1 MSSGNNGETQI
12 PVISIK
18 GIGKSFAANVVL
30 RDIDLDV
37 YKGDVVALI
46 GGNGAGKST
55 LMKILMGI
63 YQPDKGEIWIAGKKA
78 NLSTPS
84 AALANGIY
92 LVPQEPMLFP
102 NMTVEENIILGFR
115 EKRSGLRARLE
126 ALIENLGWEMK
137 LDRKADSLSIA
148 EQQLVEIL
156 RGLLRNSR
164 ILILDEPTSA
174 LTFHEIESLFRTI
187 TDLHSNGISIF
198 YITHRLT
205 EVFDIATRVVILRD
219 GQITMAGP
227 VGHFNQE
234 MLIQGLL
241 PTNYERAAR
250 KEKVSA
256 EAGGPAAEPAAGP
269 AVRPMLEARNFSG
282 YGFSSIDLEVYPGE
296 ILGLAG
302 VVGAGRTEFAVTVFG
317 KDVVKSGKVLLDGE
331 DITGKK
337 PGTVMEK
344 GLTYVPE
351 DRRLNGI
358 YAMSDVEAN
367 VTSGI
372 LGHLGKFFIDRRKVN
387 KLTDQY
393 IIDYRIKATG
403 RDQTAASLSGGNQQ
417 KVVLAK
423 TLAANPKAVILD
435 EPTRGIDAGARGD
448 VYRIINELKERGV
461 AIILISSD
469 IEEVAELSDRVA
481 TMYQGRINH
490 MFKGKDITVDN
501 LMSSAFGVYKAEV
514 TA

>member
-1 MSSGNNGETQI
+1 MGLSNNDANQVPAVSIRE
-12 PVISIK
+12 IS
-18 GIGKSFAANVVL
+18 KSFASNIVL
-30 RDIDLDV
+30 RGINLDV
-37 YKGDVVALI
+37 YEGDVVALI

-63 YQPDKGEIWIAGKKA
+63 YQPDGGEIRIGGKKV
-78 NLSTPS
+78 NLSHPS

-102 NMTVEENIILGFR
+102 NMTVEENIVLGFK
-115 EKRSGLRARLE
+115 EKRSELHVRLT
-126 ALIENLGWEMK
+126 ALIDNLGWDLK
-137 LDRKADSLSIA
+137 LDRRADSLSIA

-156 RGLLRNSR
+156 RGLLRNSK

-174 LTFHEIESLFRTI
+174 LTFHEIESLFRI
-187 TDLHSNGISIF
+187 VTDLHSNGISIF

-219 GQITMAGP
+219 GQITMEGS
-227 VGHFNQE
+227 VGQFDQE

-241 PTNYERAAR
+241 PINYERVEK
-250 KEKVSA
+250 KEKICADIDSSA
-256 EAGGPAAEPAAGP
+256 MNP
-269 AVRPMLEARNFSG
+269 LLKISNFSG
-282 YGFSSIDLEVYPGE
+282 YGFTDISLDVFPGE

-317 KDVVKSGKVLLDGE
+317 KDVVKGGSVYLDGE

-337 PGTVMEK
+337 CNAIIEK

-351 DRRLNGI
+351 DRHLNGI
-358 YAMSDVEAN
+358 YSMSDVEAN
-367 VTSGI
+367 VTSGV
-372 LGHLGKFFIDRRKVN
+372 LGHLNRFFIDKKKGSQLADR
-387 KLTDQY
+387 Y
-393 IIDYRIKATG
+393 IKDFRIKVTG
-403 RDQTAASLSGGNQQ
+403 RDQITSSLSGGNQQ

-423 TLAANPKAVILD
+423 ALAANPKVVILD

-448 VYRIINELKERGV
+448 VYRIINELKDQGV
-461 AIILISSD
+461 AVVLISSD
-469 IEEVAELSDRVA
+469 IEEVVELSDRVA

-490 MFKGKDITVDN
+490 MFKGEKITVDN
-501 LMSSAFGVYKAEV
+501 LMAASFGVYKEEV

>member
-1 MSSGNNGETQI
+1 MGSGNKGGTQI
-12 PVISIK
+12 PAVSIRGIS
-18 GIGKSFAANVVL
+18 KSFATNVVL

-37 YKGDVVALI
+37 YEGDVVALI

-63 YQPDKGEIWIAGKKA
+63 YQPDKGEISIAGKKA

-102 NMTVEENIILGFR
+102 NMTVEENIVLGFK
-115 EKRSGLRARLE
+115 EKRSDLRVRLE

-156 RGLLRNSR
+156 RGLLRNSK

-227 VGHFNQE
+227 VGQFDQE
-234 MLIQGLL
+234 TLIQGLL
-241 PTNYERAAR
+241 PINYERAVK
-250 KEKVSA
+250 KEKISG
-256 EAGGPAAEPAAGP
+256 EAGGRAEGPAAKP
-269 AVRPMLEARNFSG
+269 VLEIRNFSG
-282 YGFSSIDLEVYPGE
+282 YGFNNISLEVYPGE

-317 KDVVKSGKVLLDGE
+317 KDMVKNGTVLLDGE
-331 DITGKK
+331 DITRKK
-337 PGTVMEK
+337 TGAIMEK

-358 YAMSDVEAN
+358 YSMSDVEAN

-372 LGHLGKFFIDRRKVN
+372 LGHLSKFFIDRKKAN
-387 KLTDQY
+387 KLTDGY
-393 IIDYRIKATG
+393 IRDFRIKVTG
-403 RDQTAASLSGGNQQ
+403 RDQTASSLSGGNQQ

-448 VYRIINELKERGV
+448 VYRIINELKEQGV

-469 IEEVAELSDRVA
+469 IEEVTELSDRVA

-490 MFKGKDITVDN
+490 TFKGKDITVDN
-501 LMSSAFGVYKAEV
+501 LMAASFGVYKAEV

>member
-1 MSSGNNGETQI
+1 MSSNNDGNQI
-12 PVISIK
+12 PAISIK
-18 GIGKSFAANVVL
+18 GISKSFASNVVL
-30 RDIDLDV
+30 REINLDV
-37 YKGDVVALI
+37 FEGDVVALI

-63 YQPDKGEIWIAGKKA
+63 YQQDAGEIWIAGKKI
-78 NLSTPS
+78 NLSHPS

-102 NMTVEENIILGFR
+102 NMTVEENIGLGFK
-115 EKRSGLRARLE
+115 EKRSELHVRLV
-126 ALIENLGWEMK
+126 ALLENLGWDLK

-156 RGLLRNSR
+156 RGLLRNSK

-174 LTFHEIESLFRTI
+174 LTFHEIESLFRII

-219 GQITMAGP
+219 GQITMEGS
-227 VGHFNQE
+227 VGQFNQE

-241 PTNYERAAR
+241 PINYERAA
-250 KEKVSA
+250 KEEKVCKDIDCS
-256 EAGGPAAEPAAGP
+256 GVKPL
-269 AVRPMLEARNFSG
+269 LEIKNFSG
-282 YGFSSIDLEVYPGE
+282 YGFTNINLEVYPGE
-296 ILGLAG
+296 ILGVAG

-317 KDVVKSGKVLLDGE
+317 KDVVKNGNVYLCGE
-331 DITGKK
+331 DVTSKK
-337 PGTVMEK
+337 CSTMIEK

-351 DRRLNGI
+351 DRHLNGI
-358 YAMSDVEAN
+358 YSMSDVEAN
-367 VTSGI
+367 VTSGV
-372 LGHLGKFFIDRRKVN
+372 LGNLSRFFVDRKKANALADR
-387 KLTDQY
+387 Y
-393 IIDYRIKATG
+393 IKEFRIKVTG
-403 RDQTAASLSGGNQQ
+403 RDQQISSLSGGNQQ

-423 TLAANPKAVILD
+423 ALAANPKVVILD

-448 VYRIINELKERGV
+448 VYRIINELKEQGV
-461 AIILISSD
+461 AVILISSD
-469 IEEVAELSDRVA
+469 IEEVVELSDRVA

-490 MFKGKDITVDN
+490 TFKGESITVDN
-501 LMSSAFGVYKAEV
+501 LMAASFGVYQAEV

>member
-1 MSSGNNGETQI
+1 MGSSNNDGNQI
-12 PVISIK
+12 PAISIK
-18 GIGKSFAANVVL
+18 GISKSFASNVVL
-30 RDIDLDV
+30 REINLDV
-37 YKGDVVALI
+37 FEGDVVALI

-63 YQPDKGEIWIAGKKA
+63 YQPDGGEISISGKRV

-102 NMTVEENIILGFR
+102 NMTVEENIVLGFK
-115 EKRSGLRARLE
+115 EKRSELHVRLE
-126 ALIENLGWEMK
+126 ALIENLGWDLK
-137 LDRKADSLSIA
+137 LDRKAESLSIA

-156 RGLLRNSR
+156 RGLLRNSK

-174 LTFHEIESLFRTI
+174 LTFNEIESLFRII

-219 GQITMAGP
+219 GQITMEGS
-227 VGHFNQE
+227 VSQFNQE

-241 PTNYERAAR
+241 PTNYERAAK
-250 KEKVSA
+250 KEKVCKNIDGSA
-256 EAGGPAAEPAAGP
+256 IMPL
-269 AVRPMLEARNFSG
+269 LEVKNFSG
-282 YGFSSIDLEVYPGE
+282 YGFTSINLKVYPGE

-317 KDVVKSGKVLLDGE
+317 KDVVKNGNVLLCGE

-337 PGTVMEK
+337 CSTIIEK
-344 GLTYVPE
+344 GLIYVPE
-351 DRRLNGI
+351 DRHLNGI
-358 YAMSDVEAN
+358 YSISDVEAN

-372 LGHLGKFFIDRRKVN
+372 LGNFNKFFVDRKKAN
-387 KLTDQY
+387 ALTDDY
-393 IIDYRIKATG
+393 IKDFRIKVTG
-403 RDQTAASLSGGNQQ
+403 RDQLTASLSGGNQQ

-423 TLAANPKAVILD
+423 ALATNPKVVILD

-448 VYRIINELKERGV
+448 VYRIINELREQGV
-461 AIILISSD
+461 AVVLISSD
-469 IEEVAELSDRVA
+469 IEEVVELSDRVA

-490 MFKGKDITVDN
+490 TFRGESITVDN
-501 LMSSAFGVYKAEV
+501 LMSASFGVYKEEV
-514 TA
+514 PHE